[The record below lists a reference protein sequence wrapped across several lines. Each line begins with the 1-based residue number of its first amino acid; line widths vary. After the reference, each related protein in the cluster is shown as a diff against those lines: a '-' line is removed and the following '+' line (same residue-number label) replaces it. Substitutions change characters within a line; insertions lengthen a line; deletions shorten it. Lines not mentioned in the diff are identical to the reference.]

1 MAVSAPRAGL
11 VVHIGAHVDLAA
23 DHRMNARRLR
33 FAIKIDHSVHHTVIG
48 NRARTRA
55 LLLQPLHQ
63 LLNPA
68 GAVQQGIL
76 RM

>member
-11 VVHIGAHVDLAA
+11 VVHIGADIHLAP
-23 DHRMNARRLR
+23 DHRMNPRRLR
-33 FAIKIDHSVHHTVIG
+33 LAIKIDHPVHDAVVG

-63 LLNPA
+63 RLDPA
-68 GAVQQGIL
+68 RAVQQGIF